1 MFEAVLTLKTIDSH
15 LNDNIIYYSSVFRE
29 VRQEKKLDDS
39 VMHLV
44 HCRHTLILRA
54 QSSVWIETA
63 GWETN
68 TPSILFIIT
77 VSIFLIPVFKLNDHQ
92 H

>member
-15 LNDNIIYYSSVFRE
+15 LNDNIIYYSSVFQE
-29 VRQEKKLDDS
+29 VRQEKKLDNF

-44 HCRHTLILRA
+44 HCRQALILRA
-54 QSSVWIETA
+54 QSGVWIETA

-77 VSIFLIPVFKLNDHQ
+77 LCLLFSYQFLN
-92 H
+92 